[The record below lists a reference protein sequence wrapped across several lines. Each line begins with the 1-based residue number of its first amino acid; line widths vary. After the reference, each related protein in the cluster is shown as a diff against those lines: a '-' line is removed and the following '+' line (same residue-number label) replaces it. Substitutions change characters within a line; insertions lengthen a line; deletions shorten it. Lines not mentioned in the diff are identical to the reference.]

1 MSVSGSDEL
10 SEIKTLLKSLSS
22 QAKANSLA
30 IQELAKKRN
39 LEARDSDE
47 EQPVLKLKCKRVRTD
62 HEPPVDVSDTDDA
75 GSCPENDCAFASNFL
90 LPDEELSIA
99 SSSDSSPELPIMG
112 SENVGSW
119 MPSART
125 MDWFYKVAD
134 HELDDGQIDSLFDK
148 FLPSPEIAPHFEP
161 PKLPK
166 PIWDRLAK
174 RNKEEV
180 IKQRSIFKSQKLLCG
195 ALMPLLSVLDSLDS
209 KDPNQKLLA
218 SAIQVLC
225 SANLKLSKTRRGAV
239 RPLVKPELRS
249 ILCDQKVSHL
259 HIFGSDF
266 DKCTETASKA
276 HSSITKVLIPPK
288 RKFNNYGKSFSS
300 KNDQASTS
308 DKKVEASQSD
318 QPFHA
323 TSSGTTHRSRGY
335 SRRGRNYRNSSSYG
349 GKYKQVPFQLDKN
362 MS

>member
-161 PKLPK
+161 PKLPNLFGIDWPSVTRK
-166 PIWDRLAK
+166 RSLSNALSLKAK
-174 RNKEEV
+174 NFFV
-180 IKQRSIFKSQKLLCG
+180 VPLCH
-195 ALMPLLSVLDSLDS
+195 
-209 KDPNQKLLA
+209 
-218 SAIQVLC
+218 C
-225 SANLKLSKTRRGAV
+225 
-239 RPLVKPELRS
+239 
-249 ILCDQKVSHL
+249 
-259 HIFGSDF
+259 
-266 DKCTETASKA
+266 
-276 HSSITKVLIPPK
+276 
-288 RKFNNYGKSFSS
+288 Y
-300 KNDQASTS
+300 
-308 DKKVEASQSD
+308 
-318 QPFHA
+318 PF
-323 TSSGTTHRSRGY
+323 
-335 SRRGRNYRNSSSYG
+335 
-349 GKYKQVPFQLDKN
+349 
-362 MS
+362 